1 MNDQIK
7 RPIQLDEAQAFLAA
21 HPQVRFIDAI
31 FIDLCGILRGK
42 RCPRGDLEKIFKDG
56 FPIPCT
62 IYLLDATGENM
73 DPCGLGFS
81 DGDPDGIARPVPGT
95 LVPVPWSDKPAGQV
109 LMTLS
114 DEDGAPSPIDPRNQ
128 AAAAVERF
136 KATGLS
142 PVIAFELEFFLIDRE
157 RDGQGRPQAPIS
169 PATGRRESETQVFGM
184 EQLEAYAA
192 FFEAVE
198 QASQVQGVPASVAT
212 TEYAPGQF
220 EINLRHVSDP
230 LAAADHCALLRN
242 IVKQVAIRQGMDAT
256 FMSKPFA
263 ATTGSGMHLHVSL
276 VDSTG
281 ANAFDDGSRA
291 GNETLRHAIGGLG
304 ATLAEAMAIFAPNL
318 NAFRR
323 FGRNLFVPVT
333 RSWATNN
340 RSVAF
345 RIPVG
350 PGASRRVE
358 HRVAG
363 ADANPYLVLAAVLAG
378 LQHGLEHRIDP
389 GPMAEGNASA
399 ELDPDLPLA
408 WEAALDRLDQ
418 AEILPRY
425 LDSEYL
431 KIYVATK
438 REELKRF
445 AATISPQEYD
455 WYL

>member
-1 MNDQIK
+1 MNDQI
-7 RPIQLDEAQAFLAA
+7 RSQTQPDEVQTFLAA
-21 HPQVRFIDAI
+21 HPDVRFIDAI

-42 RCPRGDLEKIFKDG
+42 RYPRGDLEKIFKDG
-56 FPIPCT
+56 FPIPYT
-62 IYLLDATGENM
+62 TYLLDATGENM
-73 DPCGLGFS
+73 DPCGRGFD
-81 DGDPDGIARPVPGT
+81 DGDPDGIAVPVPGT

-109 LMTLS
+109 LMTLN
-114 DEDGAPSPIDPRNQ
+114 DEDGSPSPIDPRNQ

-136 KATGLS
+136 KETGLS
-142 PVIAFELEFFLIDRE
+142 PVVAFELEFFLIDRE
-157 RDGQGRPQAPIS
+157 RDGQGRPQAPIN

-184 EQLEAYAA
+184 AQLEAYGV
-192 FFEAVE
+192 FFEGVE
-198 QASQVQGVPASVAT
+198 QASRAQGVPASVAS

-220 EINLRHVSDP
+220 EINLHHVADP

-242 IVKQVAIRQGMDAT
+242 IVKQVAARQAMDAT
-256 FMSKPFA
+256 FMSKPFPD
-263 ATTGSGMHLHVSL
+263 TTGSGMHLHVSL
-276 VDSTG
+276 VDSAG

-291 GNETLRHAIGGLG
+291 GNETLGHAIGGLG

-318 NAFRR
+318 NAYRR
-323 FGRNLFVPVT
+323 FGPNLFVPVAA
-333 RSWATNN
+333 SWATNN

-345 RIPVG
+345 RIPAG
-350 PGASRRVE
+350 SGASRRVE

-363 ADANPYLVLAAVLAG
+363 ADANPYLVLAAILAG

-389 GPMAEGNASA
+389 GPMAQGNASA
-399 ELDPDLPLA
+399 AADPDLPLA
-408 WEAALDRLDQ
+408 WEPALDRLDQ

-425 LDSEYL
+425 LDGEYL
-431 KIYVATK
+431 EIYAATK

>member
-1 MNDQIK
+1 MNDQN
-7 RPIQLDEAQAFLAA
+7 RSQIQPDEAQAFLAA

-42 RCPRGDLEKIFKDG
+42 RYPRGDLEKIFKDG
-56 FPIPCT
+56 FPIPYT
-62 IYLLDATGENM
+62 TYLLDATGESL
-73 DPCGLGFS
+73 DPCGRGFS

-95 LVPVPWSDKPAGQV
+95 LVPVPWSDKPLGQV
-109 LMTLS
+109 LMTLD
-114 DEDGAPSPIDPRNQ
+114 DEDGSPSPVDPRNQ

-136 KATGLS
+136 KETGFA
-142 PVIAFELEFFLIDRE
+142 PVVAFELEFFLIDRE
-157 RDGQGRPQAPIS
+157 RDGQGRPQAPIN
-169 PATGRRESETQVFGM
+169 PATGRRESETQVYGM
-184 EQLEAYAA
+184 AQLEAYSA

-198 QASQVQGVPASVAT
+198 QASRVQGIPASVAS

-220 EINLRHVSDP
+220 EINLRHVGDP
-230 LAAADHCALLRN
+230 LAAADHCALQRN
-242 IVKQVAIRQGMDAT
+242 IVKQVAGRQGMDAT
-256 FMSKPFA
+256 FMPKPFA

-276 VDSTG
+276 LDSAG
-281 ANAFDDGSRA
+281 KNAFDDGSLA

-304 ATLAEAMAIFAPNL
+304 ATLAEAMAIFAPNR
-318 NAFRR
+318 NAYRR
-323 FGRNLFVPVT
+323 FGPNLFVPVS

-345 RIPVG
+345 RIPAG
-350 PGASRRVE
+350 PGAGRRVE

-389 GPMAEGNASA
+389 GPMAEGNAGA

-425 LDSEYL
+425 LDGEYL
-431 KIYVATK
+431 ELYTATK

-445 AATISPQEYD
+445 AAVIAPQEYD